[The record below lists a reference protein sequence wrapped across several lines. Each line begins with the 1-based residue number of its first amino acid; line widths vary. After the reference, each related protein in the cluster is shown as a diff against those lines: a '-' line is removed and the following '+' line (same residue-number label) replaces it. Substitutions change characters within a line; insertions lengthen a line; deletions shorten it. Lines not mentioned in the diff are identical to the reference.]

1 MLIEIDKRF
10 TAREIY
16 DIGVG
21 HGKTLVRN
29 VYAAMLYYLKGF
41 AETVADKLSSERK
54 AKQFTNPASIDLPKC
69 SP

>member
-41 AETVADKLSSERK
+41 AETVADKLSCVCVLAEGK
-54 AKQFTNPASIDLPKC
+54 AVHDPRFNRLA
-69 SP
+69 